1 MIVME
6 QGLWHSC
13 DGSSVIIMG
22 HGLWH
27 GYDGDNTRTGIVAG
41 L

>member
-1 MIVME
+1 MME

-13 DGSSVIIMG
+13 DGSPVIIMG

-27 GYDGDNTRTGIVAG
+27 GYDGDNNPTGIVAG